1 MNENY
6 SISEEVEE
14 VLPSFFWTIASSE
27 GHQLI
32 NKDELVRI
40 IKFDEM
46 TKNHTELYRKQ
57 VPISKAL
64 ADNTKL
70 MMPGITASA
79 LMDGQGKQVA
89 NILKPTYWLAVDIDK
104 IPDEKMQEVIAKA
117 DKDPYVMARYV
128 TASGHGLRILA
139 RYKPFDD
146 PEVTAVELFDVVVR
160 KAMDYF
166 SILLGVPADEKCCD
180 ITRMCG
186 LAHDPTAYFCWNSKP
201 FELESKDIKRLYFKK
216 SMAEKYERRSSRRR
230 KPSQKMVSLAKHI
243 PTIDEAAA
251 SIEKLLETWGKA
263 FEPSRHN
270 DYVYNFGLTCLKY
283 DIDQKEATDYADQ
296 HFSAQYPKTVSVMN
310 QAYKHQE
317 QRGTWQFMRKG
328 ESYGKKPSIK
338 MLKQWLS
345 MRYEFHRNE
354 VTGNYEVCSRDVL
367 KGKFHSWTRM
377 DDNIE
382 NSLWIEM
389 EEDGL
394 QTLLPRLHS
403 LINSDFSEKYNP
415 LLDYLTAL
423 PAWDGKTDYI
433 QMLADRIHIADTDG
447 AHHTQE
453 DFRYFFK
460 KWFVAM
466 VVTWVTDT
474 VVGQTILIFVGKG
487 GLFKTTFFDKL
498 LPKILHDY
506 FINESTASYTDKDF
520 MEAMASK
527 ALMCLDE
534 FETAFGK
541 NLSAFKSCVTKLF
554 FSIRRPYDKYRTEL
568 PHRAAM
574 CGTSNS
580 VQIISEEENRRY
592 SPWLIESIDS
602 PIDHP
607 IDYQHV
613 YAQAV
618 ALGKEV
624 MERQRKHEDG
634 WVFWLTTEDIEV
646 MREHNKMFMISNYM
660 EDQILRYYRVPGKY
674 PAASGFREKAQIER
688 HGLVRDREGGGRDEH
703 RCHRIAI
710 GMGGRPELTGLR
722 PVSDLLFA
730 VSILFFPKTKILI
743 ISNPSTH
750 HIECKT
756 NQKSDIIPSRR

>member
-6 SISEEVEE
+6 SINKEVEE

-201 FELESKDIKRLYFKK
+201 FELDTKDIKRLYFKK

-263 FEPSRHN
+263 FEPNRHN

-283 DIDQKEATDYADQ
+283 NIDQKEATDYADQ

-328 ESYGKKPSIK
+328 ESYGKKPSMK

-354 VTGNYEVCSRDVL
+354 VTGYYEVCSRDVI
-367 KGKFHSWTRM
+367 KGKFHRWTRM

-394 QTLLPRLHS
+394 QTQQPRLHS

-415 LLDYLTAL
+415 LLDFLTSL
-423 PAWDGKTDYI
+423 PEWDGKTDYI
-433 QMLADRIHIADTDG
+433 EMLADRIHIANTDG

-660 EDQILRYYRVPGKY
+660 EDQILRYYRVPGKDVEARY
-674 PAASGFREKAQIER
+674 IKFRYSSEILERIGGCPALSRYIYQQNLASTLLRLGFER
-688 HGLVRDREGGGRDEH
+688 KRRSK
-703 RCHRIAI
+703 
-710 GMGGRPELTGLR
+710 GMGWFVIEKEVGEMNTDAI
-722 PVSDLLFA
+722 VS
-730 VSILFFPKTKILI
+730 
-743 ISNPSTH
+743 PS
-750 HIECKT
+750 EWEDDR
-756 NQKSDIIPSRR
+756 N

>member
-6 SISEEVEE
+6 SICEEVEE

-186 LAHDPTAYFCWNSKP
+186 LAHDPTAYFCWDSKP
-201 FELESKDIKRLYFKK
+201 FELDTKDIKRLYFKK

-263 FEPSRHN
+263 FEPNRHN

-283 DIDQKEATDYADQ
+283 NIDQKEATDYADQ

-328 ESYGKKPSIK
+328 ESYGKKPSMK

-354 VTGNYEVCSRDVL
+354 VTGYYEVCSRDVI
-367 KGKFHSWTRM
+367 KGKFHRWTRM

-394 QTLLPRLHS
+394 QTQQPRLHS

-498 LPKILHDY
+498 LPRVLHDY

-660 EDQILRYYRVPGKY
+660 EDQILRYYRVPGKDVEARY
-674 PAASGFREKAQIER
+674 IKFRYSSEILERIGGCPALSRYIYQQNLASTLLRLGFER
-688 HGLVRDREGGGRDEH
+688 KRRSK
-703 RCHRIAI
+703 
-710 GMGGRPELTGLR
+710 GMGWFVIEKEVGEMNTDAI
-722 PVSDLLFA
+722 VS
-730 VSILFFPKTKILI
+730 
-743 ISNPSTH
+743 PS
-750 HIECKT
+750 EWEEDQ
-756 NQKSDIIPSRR
+756 N

>member
-6 SISEEVEE
+6 SISKEVEE
-14 VLPSFFWTIASSE
+14 VMPSFFWTIASSE

-139 RYKPFDD
+139 RYKQFDD

-216 SMAEKYERRSSRRR
+216 SIAEKYERRSSRRR

-328 ESYGKKPSIK
+328 ESYGKKPSMK

-354 VTGNYEVCSRDVL
+354 VTGYYEVCSRDVL
-367 KGKFHSWTRM
+367 KGKFHHWTRM

-394 QTLLPRLHS
+394 QTQLPRLHS

-433 QMLADRIHIADTDG
+433 QMLADRIHIANTDG

-592 SPWLIESIDS
+592 SPWLIKSIDS

-660 EDQILRYYRVPGKY
+660 EDQILRYYRVPGKDVEARY
-674 PAASGFREKAQIER
+674 IKFRYSSEILERIGGCPALSRYIYQQNLASTLLRLGFER
-688 HGLVRDREGGGRDEH
+688 KRRSK
-703 RCHRIAI
+703 
-710 GMGGRPELTGLR
+710 GMGWFVIEKEVGEMNTDAI
-722 PVSDLLFA
+722 VS
-730 VSILFFPKTKILI
+730 
-743 ISNPSTH
+743 PS
-750 HIECKT
+750 EWEDDR
-756 NQKSDIIPSRR
+756 N

>member
-283 DIDQKEATDYADQ
+283 NIDQKEATDYADQ
-296 HFSAQYPKTVSVMN
+296 HFSALYPKTVSVMN

-328 ESYGKKPSIK
+328 ESYGKKPSMK

-354 VTGNYEVCSRDVL
+354 VTGYYEVCSRDVI
-367 KGKFHSWTRM
+367 KGKFHRWTRM

-394 QTLLPRLHS
+394 QTQQPRLHS

-415 LLDYLTAL
+415 LLDFLTSL
-423 PAWDGKTDYI
+423 PEWDRKTDYI
-433 QMLADRIHIADTDG
+433 QMLADRIHIANTDG

-453 DFRYFFK
+453 EFRYFFK

-624 MERQRKHEDG
+624 MGRQRKHEDG

-660 EDQILRYYRVPGKY
+660 EDQILRYYRVPDKDVEARYIKFRYSAEILERIGGC
-674 PAASGFREKAQIER
+674 PALSRYIYQQNLASTLLRLGFER
-688 HGLVRDREGGGRDEH
+688 KRRSK
-703 RCHRIAI
+703 
-710 GMGGRPELTGLR
+710 GMGWFVIEKEVGEMNTDAI
-722 PVSDLLFA
+722 VS
-730 VSILFFPKTKILI
+730 
-743 ISNPSTH
+743 PS
-750 HIECKT
+750 EWEDDR
-756 NQKSDIIPSRR
+756 N

>member
-6 SISEEVEE
+6 SISKEVEE
-14 VLPSFFWTIASSE
+14 VMPSFFWTIASSE

-104 IPDEKMQEVIAKA
+104 IPEEKMQEVITKA

-230 KPSQKMVSLAKHI
+230 KPSQKMVSLAKRI

-328 ESYGKKPSIK
+328 ESYGKKPSMK

-354 VTGNYEVCSRDVL
+354 VTGYYEVCSRDVL
-367 KGKFHSWTRM
+367 KGKFHHWTRM

-394 QTLLPRLHS
+394 QTQQPRLHS

-433 QMLADRIHIADTDG
+433 QMLADRIHIANTDG

-660 EDQILRYYRVPGKY
+660 EDQILRYYRVPGKDVEARY
-674 PAASGFREKAQIER
+674 IKFRYSSEILERIGGCPALSRYIYQQNLASTLLRLGFER
-688 HGLVRDREGGGRDEH
+688 KRRSK
-703 RCHRIAI
+703 
-710 GMGGRPELTGLR
+710 GMGWFVIEKEVGEMNTDAI
-722 PVSDLLFA
+722 VS
-730 VSILFFPKTKILI
+730 
-743 ISNPSTH
+743 PS
-750 HIECKT
+750 EWEDDR
-756 NQKSDIIPSRR
+756 N

>member
-201 FELESKDIKRLYFKK
+201 FELDTKDIKRLYFKK

-283 DIDQKEATDYADQ
+283 NIDQKEATDYADQ

-328 ESYGKKPSIK
+328 ESYGKKPSMK

-345 MRYEFHRNE
+345 MRYKFHRNE
-354 VTGNYEVCSRDVL
+354 VTGYYEVCSRDVI
-367 KGKFHSWTRM
+367 KGKFHRWTRM

-394 QTLLPRLHS
+394 QTQQPRLHS

-415 LLDYLTAL
+415 LLDFLTSL
-423 PAWDGKTDYI
+423 PEWDGKTDYI
-433 QMLADRIHIADTDG
+433 EMLADRIHIANTDG

-660 EDQILRYYRVPGKY
+660 EDQILRYYRVPGKDVEARY
-674 PAASGFREKAQIER
+674 IKFRYSSEILERIGGCPALSRYIYQQNLASTLLRLGFER
-688 HGLVRDREGGGRDEH
+688 KRRSK
-703 RCHRIAI
+703 
-710 GMGGRPELTGLR
+710 GMGWFVIEKEVGEMNTDAI
-722 PVSDLLFA
+722 VS
-730 VSILFFPKTKILI
+730 
-743 ISNPSTH
+743 PS
-750 HIECKT
+750 EWEDDR
-756 NQKSDIIPSRR
+756 N

>member
-6 SISEEVEE
+6 SINKEVEE
-14 VLPSFFWTIASSE
+14 VMPSFFWTIASSE

-201 FELESKDIKRLYFKK
+201 FELDTKDIKRLYFKK

-243 PTIDEAAA
+243 PTIDEAAPA
-251 SIEKLLETWGKA
+251 IEKLLETWGKA
-263 FEPSRHN
+263 FEPNRHN

-283 DIDQKEATDYADQ
+283 NIDQKEATDYADQ

-328 ESYGKKPSIK
+328 ESYGKKPSMK

-354 VTGNYEVCSRDVL
+354 VTGYYEVCSRDVL
-367 KGKFHSWTRM
+367 KGKFHRWTRM

-415 LLDYLTAL
+415 LLDFLTSL
-423 PAWDGKTDYI
+423 PAWDGKTDHI
-433 QMLADRIHIADTDG
+433 QMLADRIHIANTDG

-498 LPKILHDY
+498 LPRVLHDY

-660 EDQILRYYRVPGKY
+660 EDQILRYYRVPGKDVEARY
-674 PAASGFREKAQIER
+674 IKFRYSSEILERIGGCPALSRYIYQQNLASTLLRLGFER
-688 HGLVRDREGGGRDEH
+688 KRRSK
-703 RCHRIAI
+703 
-710 GMGGRPELTGLR
+710 GMGWFVIEKEVGEMNTDAI
-722 PVSDLLFA
+722 VS
-730 VSILFFPKTKILI
+730 
-743 ISNPSTH
+743 PS
-750 HIECKT
+750 EWEDDR
-756 NQKSDIIPSRR
+756 N

>member
-14 VLPSFFWTIASSE
+14 VMPSFFWTIASSE

-104 IPDEKMQEVIAKA
+104 IPEEKMQEVITKV

-328 ESYGKKPSIK
+328 ESYGKKPSMK

-354 VTGNYEVCSRDVL
+354 VTGYYEVCSRDVL
-367 KGKFHSWTRM
+367 KGKFHHWTRM

-394 QTLLPRLHS
+394 QTQQPRLHS

-433 QMLADRIHIADTDG
+433 QMLADRIHIANTDG

-592 SPWLIESIDS
+592 SPWLIKSIDS

-660 EDQILRYYRVPGKY
+660 EDQILRYYRVPGKDVEARY
-674 PAASGFREKAQIER
+674 IKFRYSSEILERIGGCPALSRYIYQQNLASTLLRLGFER
-688 HGLVRDREGGGRDEH
+688 KRRSK
-703 RCHRIAI
+703 
-710 GMGGRPELTGLR
+710 GMGWFVIEKEVGEMNTDAI
-722 PVSDLLFA
+722 VS
-730 VSILFFPKTKILI
+730 
-743 ISNPSTH
+743 PS
-750 HIECKT
+750 EWEDDR
-756 NQKSDIIPSRR
+756 N

>member
-6 SISEEVEE
+6 SICEEVEE

-104 IPDEKMQEVIAKA
+104 IPNEKMQEVIAKA

-201 FELESKDIKRLYFKK
+201 FELDTKDIKRLYFKK

-263 FEPSRHN
+263 FEPNRHN

-283 DIDQKEATDYADQ
+283 NIDQKEATDYADQ
-296 HFSAQYPKTVSVMN
+296 HFSAQYPKTMSVMN

-328 ESYGKKPSIK
+328 ESYGKKPSMK

-354 VTGNYEVCSRDVL
+354 VTGYYEVCSRDVP
-367 KGKFHSWTRM
+367 KGKFHHWTRM

-498 LPKILHDY
+498 LPRVLHDY

-660 EDQILRYYRVPGKY
+660 EDQILRYYRVPGKDVEARY
-674 PAASGFREKAQIER
+674 IKFRYSSEILERIGGCPALSRYIYQQNLASTLLRLGFER
-688 HGLVRDREGGGRDEH
+688 KRRSK
-703 RCHRIAI
+703 
-710 GMGGRPELTGLR
+710 GMGWFVIEKEVGEMNTDAI
-722 PVSDLLFA
+722 VS
-730 VSILFFPKTKILI
+730 
-743 ISNPSTH
+743 PS
-750 HIECKT
+750 EWEDDR
-756 NQKSDIIPSRR
+756 N

>member
-70 MMPGITASA
+70 MMPGITASV

-104 IPDEKMQEVIAKA
+104 IPEEKMQEVIAKA

-216 SMAEKYERRSSRRR
+216 SMAEKYERHSSRRR

-283 DIDQKEATDYADQ
+283 NIDQKEATDYADQ

-328 ESYGKKPSIK
+328 ESYGKKPSMK

-354 VTGNYEVCSRDVL
+354 VTGYYEVCSRDVI
-367 KGKFHSWTRM
+367 KGKFHHWTRM

-646 MREHNKMFMISNYM
+646 MREHNKIFMISNYM
-660 EDQILRYYRVPGKY
+660 EDQILRYYRVPGKDVEARY
-674 PAASGFREKAQIER
+674 IKFRYSSEILERIGGCPALSRYIYQQNLASTLLRLGFER
-688 HGLVRDREGGGRDEH
+688 KRRSK
-703 RCHRIAI
+703 
-710 GMGGRPELTGLR
+710 GMGWFVIEKEVGEMNTDAI
-722 PVSDLLFA
+722 VS
-730 VSILFFPKTKILI
+730 
-743 ISNPSTH
+743 PS
-750 HIECKT
+750 EWEDDR
-756 NQKSDIIPSRR
+756 N

>member
-6 SISEEVEE
+6 SINKEVEE

-146 PEVTAVELFDVVVR
+146 QEVTAVELFDVVVR

-166 SILLGVPADEKCCD
+166 SILLGVPADEKCSD

-263 FEPSRHN
+263 FEPNRHN

-283 DIDQKEATDYADQ
+283 NIDQKEATDYADQ

-317 QRGTWQFMRKG
+317 LRGTWQFMRKG
-328 ESYGKKPSIK
+328 ESYGKKPSMK

-354 VTGNYEVCSRDVL
+354 VTGYYEVCSRDVI
-367 KGKFHSWTRM
+367 KGKFHHWTRM

-660 EDQILRYYRVPGKY
+660 EDQILRYYRVPGKDVEARY
-674 PAASGFREKAQIER
+674 IKFRYSSEILERIGGCPALSRYIYQQNLASTLLRLGFER
-688 HGLVRDREGGGRDEH
+688 KRRSK
-703 RCHRIAI
+703 
-710 GMGGRPELTGLR
+710 GMGWFVIEKEVGEMNTDAI
-722 PVSDLLFA
+722 VS
-730 VSILFFPKTKILI
+730 
-743 ISNPSTH
+743 PS
-750 HIECKT
+750 EWEEDQ
-756 NQKSDIIPSRR
+756 N

>member
-14 VLPSFFWTIASSE
+14 VMPSFFWTIASSE

-104 IPDEKMQEVIAKA
+104 IPDVKMQEVIAKA

-201 FELESKDIKRLYFKK
+201 FELDTKDIKRLYFKK
-216 SMAEKYERRSSRRR
+216 SMAEKYERRSSRRI

-328 ESYGKKPSIK
+328 ESYGKKPSMK

-354 VTGNYEVCSRDVL
+354 VTGYYEVCSRDVL
-367 KGKFHSWTRM
+367 KGKFHHWTRM

-394 QTLLPRLHS
+394 QTQLLRLHS

-433 QMLADRIHIADTDG
+433 QMLADRIHIANTDG

-618 ALGKEV
+618 TLGKEV

-660 EDQILRYYRVPGKY
+660 EDQILRYYRVPGKDVEARY
-674 PAASGFREKAQIER
+674 IKFRYSSEILERIGGCPALSRYIYQQNLASTLLRLGFER
-688 HGLVRDREGGGRDEH
+688 KRRSK
-703 RCHRIAI
+703 
-710 GMGGRPELTGLR
+710 GMGWFVIEKEVGEMNTDAI
-722 PVSDLLFA
+722 VS
-730 VSILFFPKTKILI
+730 
-743 ISNPSTH
+743 PS
-750 HIECKT
+750 EWEDDR
-756 NQKSDIIPSRR
+756 N

>member
-6 SISEEVEE
+6 SINKEVEE

-186 LAHDPTAYFCWNSKP
+186 LAHDPTAYFCWDSKP
-201 FELESKDIKRLYFKK
+201 FELESKDIKRLYLKK

-283 DIDQKEATDYADQ
+283 NIDQKEATDYADQ

-328 ESYGKKPSIK
+328 ESYGKKPSMK

-354 VTGNYEVCSRDVL
+354 VTGYYEVCSRDVL
-367 KGKFHSWTRM
+367 KGKFHRWTRM

-394 QTLLPRLHS
+394 QTQQPRLHS

-415 LLDYLTAL
+415 LLDFLTSL

-433 QMLADRIHIADTDG
+433 QMLADRIHIANTDG

-660 EDQILRYYRVPGKY
+660 EDQILRYYRVPGKDVEARY
-674 PAASGFREKAQIER
+674 IKFRYSSEILERIGGCPALSRYIYQQNLASTLLRLGFER
-688 HGLVRDREGGGRDEH
+688 KRRSK
-703 RCHRIAI
+703 
-710 GMGGRPELTGLR
+710 GMGWFVIEKEVGEMNTDAI
-722 PVSDLLFA
+722 VS
-730 VSILFFPKTKILI
+730 
-743 ISNPSTH
+743 PS
-750 HIECKT
+750 EWEDDR
-756 NQKSDIIPSRR
+756 N

>member
-6 SISEEVEE
+6 SICEEVEE

-79 LMDGQGKQVA
+79 LMDGLGKQVA

-166 SILLGVPADEKCCD
+166 SILLGVPADEKCSD

-201 FELESKDIKRLYFKK
+201 FELDTKDIKRLYFKK

-263 FEPSRHN
+263 FEPNRHN

-283 DIDQKEATDYADQ
+283 NIDQKEATDYADQ

-317 QRGTWQFMRKG
+317 QRGSWQFMRKG
-328 ESYGKKPSIK
+328 ESYGKKPSMK

-354 VTGNYEVCSRDVL
+354 VTGYYEVCSRDVL
-367 KGKFHSWTRM
+367 KGKFHRWTRM

-423 PAWDGKTDYI
+423 PTWDGKTDYI

-498 LPKILHDY
+498 LPRVLHDY

-660 EDQILRYYRVPGKY
+660 EDQILRYYRVPGKDVEARY
-674 PAASGFREKAQIER
+674 IKFRYSSEILERIGGCPALSRYIYQQNLASTLLRLGFER
-688 HGLVRDREGGGRDEH
+688 KRRSK
-703 RCHRIAI
+703 
-710 GMGGRPELTGLR
+710 GMGWFVIEKEVGEMNTDAI
-722 PVSDLLFA
+722 VS
-730 VSILFFPKTKILI
+730 
-743 ISNPSTH
+743 PS
-750 HIECKT
+750 EWEEDQ
-756 NQKSDIIPSRR
+756 N

>member
-1 MNENY
+1 MNTNN
-6 SISEEVEE
+6 STSEEVEE

-243 PTIDEAAA
+243 PTIDEAAPA
-251 SIEKLLETWGKA
+251 IEKLLETWGKA

-328 ESYGKKPSIK
+328 ESYGKKPSMK

-345 MRYEFHRNE
+345 MRYKFHRNE
-354 VTGNYEVCSRDVL
+354 VTGYYEVCSRDVI
-367 KGKFHSWTRM
+367 KGKFHRWTRM

-394 QTLLPRLHS
+394 QTQQPRLHS

-498 LPKILHDY
+498 LPKVLHDY

-660 EDQILRYYRVPGKY
+660 EDQILRYYRVPGKDVEARY
-674 PAASGFREKAQIER
+674 IKFRYSSEILERIGGCPALSRYIYQQNLASTLLRLGFER
-688 HGLVRDREGGGRDEH
+688 KRRSK
-703 RCHRIAI
+703 
-710 GMGGRPELTGLR
+710 GMGWFVIEKEVGEMNTDAI
-722 PVSDLLFA
+722 VS
-730 VSILFFPKTKILI
+730 
-743 ISNPSTH
+743 PS
-750 HIECKT
+750 EWEDDR
-756 NQKSDIIPSRR
+756 N

>member
-6 SISEEVEE
+6 SINKEVEE
-14 VLPSFFWTIASSE
+14 VMPSFFWTIASSE

-296 HFSAQYPKTVSVMN
+296 HFSALYPKTVSVMN

-328 ESYGKKPSIK
+328 ESYGKKPSMK

-354 VTGNYEVCSRDVL
+354 VTGYYEVCSRDVI
-367 KGKFHSWTRM
+367 KGKFHRWTRM

-394 QTLLPRLHS
+394 QTQQPRLNS

-498 LPKILHDY
+498 LPKVLHDY

-660 EDQILRYYRVPGKY
+660 EDQILRYYRVPGKDVEARY
-674 PAASGFREKAQIER
+674 IKFRYSSEILERIGGCPALSRYIYQQNLASTLLRLGFER
-688 HGLVRDREGGGRDEH
+688 KRRSK
-703 RCHRIAI
+703 
-710 GMGGRPELTGLR
+710 GMGWFVIEKEVGEMNTDAI
-722 PVSDLLFA
+722 VS
-730 VSILFFPKTKILI
+730 
-743 ISNPSTH
+743 PS
-750 HIECKT
+750 EWEDDR
-756 NQKSDIIPSRR
+756 N

>member
-1 MNENY
+1 MNTNN
-6 SISEEVEE
+6 STSEEVEE

-104 IPDEKMQEVIAKA
+104 IPDEKMQEVITKA
-117 DKDPYVMARYV
+117 DNDPYVMVRYV

-328 ESYGKKPSIK
+328 ESYGKKPSMK
-338 MLKQWLS
+338 MLKQWLN
-345 MRYEFHRNE
+345 MRYKFHRNE
-354 VTGNYEVCSRDVL
+354 VTGYYEVCSRDVI
-367 KGKFHSWTRM
+367 KGKFHRWTRM

-394 QTLLPRLHS
+394 QTQQPRLHS

-433 QMLADRIHIADTDG
+433 QMLADRIHIANTDG

-498 LPKILHDY
+498 LPKVLHDY

-660 EDQILRYYRVPGKY
+660 EDQILRYYRVPGKDVEARY
-674 PAASGFREKAQIER
+674 IKFRYSSEILERIGGCPALSRYIYQQNLASTLLRLGFER
-688 HGLVRDREGGGRDEH
+688 KRRSK
-703 RCHRIAI
+703 
-710 GMGGRPELTGLR
+710 GMGWFVIEKEVGEMNTDAI
-722 PVSDLLFA
+722 VS
-730 VSILFFPKTKILI
+730 
-743 ISNPSTH
+743 PS
-750 HIECKT
+750 EWEDDR
-756 NQKSDIIPSRR
+756 N

>member
-1 MNENY
+1 MNTNN
-6 SISEEVEE
+6 STSEEVEE

-146 PEVTAVELFDVVVR
+146 PEVTAVELFDVMVR

-166 SILLGVPADEKCCD
+166 SILLGVPADEKCSD

-201 FELESKDIKRLYFKK
+201 FELDTKDIKTLYFKK

-230 KPSQKMVSLAKHI
+230 KPSQKIVSLAKHI

-251 SIEKLLETWGKA
+251 SIEKLLESWGKA

-270 DYVYNFGLTCLKY
+270 DYVYNFGLTCVKY

-296 HFSAQYPKTVSVMN
+296 HFSAQYPETVSVMK

-328 ESYGKKPSIK
+328 ESYGKKPSMK

-345 MRYEFHRNE
+345 MRYKFHRNE
-354 VTGNYEVCSRDVL
+354 VTGYYEVCSRDVI
-367 KGKFHSWTRM
+367 KGKFHRWTRM

-394 QTLLPRLHS
+394 QTQLPRLHS

-415 LLDYLTAL
+415 LLDYLTDL

-433 QMLADRIHIADTDG
+433 QMLADRIHIANTDG

-453 DFRYFFK
+453 EFRYFFK

-498 LPKILHDY
+498 LPKVLHDY

-660 EDQILRYYRVPGKY
+660 EDQILRYYRVPGKDVEARFIKFRY
-674 PAASGFREKAQIER
+674 SSEIMERIGGCPALSRYIYQQNLASTLLRLGFER
-688 HGLVRDREGGGRDEH
+688 HRKAKGIGWFVIEKEMGEMNTDSIVSPSEWEDDR
-703 RCHRIAI
+703 
-710 GMGGRPELTGLR
+710 
-722 PVSDLLFA
+722 
-730 VSILFFPKTKILI
+730 
-743 ISNPSTH
+743 N
-750 HIECKT
+750 
-756 NQKSDIIPSRR
+756 

>member
-6 SISEEVEE
+6 STSEEVEE

-104 IPDEKMQEVIAKA
+104 IPEEKMQEVITKA

-328 ESYGKKPSIK
+328 ESYGKKPSMK

-354 VTGNYEVCSRDVL
+354 VTGYYEVCSRDVL

-394 QTLLPRLHS
+394 QTQQPRLHS

-423 PAWDGKTDYI
+423 PTWDGKTDYI
-433 QMLADRIHIADTDG
+433 QMLADRIHIANTDG

-541 NLSAFKSCVTKLF
+541 NLSAFKSCVTKLY

-660 EDQILRYYRVPGKY
+660 EDQILRYYRVPGKDVEARY
-674 PAASGFREKAQIER
+674 IKFRYSSEILERIGGCPALSRYIYQQNLASTLLRLGFER
-688 HGLVRDREGGGRDEH
+688 KRRSK
-703 RCHRIAI
+703 
-710 GMGGRPELTGLR
+710 GMGWFVIEKEVGEMNTDAI
-722 PVSDLLFA
+722 VS
-730 VSILFFPKTKILI
+730 
-743 ISNPSTH
+743 PS
-750 HIECKT
+750 EWEDDR
-756 NQKSDIIPSRR
+756 N

>member
-6 SISEEVEE
+6 SISKEVEE
-14 VLPSFFWTIASSE
+14 VMPSFFWTIASSE

-104 IPDEKMQEVIAKA
+104 IPEEKMQEVITKV

-216 SMAEKYERRSSRRR
+216 SIAEKYERRSSRRR

-243 PTIDEAAA
+243 PTIDEAAPA
-251 SIEKLLETWGKA
+251 IEKLLETWGKA

-328 ESYGKKPSIK
+328 ESYGKKPSMK

-354 VTGNYEVCSRDVL
+354 VTGYYEVCSRDVL
-367 KGKFHSWTRM
+367 KGKFHHWPRM

-394 QTLLPRLHS
+394 QTQLPRLHS

-433 QMLADRIHIADTDG
+433 QMLADRIHIANTDG

-660 EDQILRYYRVPGKY
+660 EDQILRYYRVPGKDVEARY
-674 PAASGFREKAQIER
+674 IKFRYSSEILERIGGCPALSRYIYQQNLASTLLRLGFER
-688 HGLVRDREGGGRDEH
+688 KRRSK
-703 RCHRIAI
+703 
-710 GMGGRPELTGLR
+710 GMGWFVIEKEVGEMNTDAI
-722 PVSDLLFA
+722 VS
-730 VSILFFPKTKILI
+730 
-743 ISNPSTH
+743 PS
-750 HIECKT
+750 EWEDDR
-756 NQKSDIIPSRR
+756 N

>member
-6 SISEEVEE
+6 SISKEVEE
-14 VLPSFFWTIASSE
+14 VMPSFFWTIASSE

-216 SMAEKYERRSSRRR
+216 SMAEKYERRSSRRI

-328 ESYGKKPSIK
+328 ESYGKKPSMK

-354 VTGNYEVCSRDVL
+354 VTGYYEVCSRDVL
-367 KGKFHSWTRM
+367 KGKFHHWTRM

-394 QTLLPRLHS
+394 QTQLPRLHS

-433 QMLADRIHIADTDG
+433 QMLADRIHIANTDG

-520 MEAMASK
+520 MEALASK

-660 EDQILRYYRVPGKY
+660 EDQILRYYRVPGKDVEARY
-674 PAASGFREKAQIER
+674 IKFRYSSEILERIGGCPALSRYIYQQNLASTLLRLGFER
-688 HGLVRDREGGGRDEH
+688 KRRSK
-703 RCHRIAI
+703 
-710 GMGGRPELTGLR
+710 GMGWFVIEKEVGEMNTDAI
-722 PVSDLLFA
+722 VS
-730 VSILFFPKTKILI
+730 
-743 ISNPSTH
+743 PS
-750 HIECKT
+750 EWEDDR
-756 NQKSDIIPSRR
+756 N

>member
-104 IPDEKMQEVIAKA
+104 IPDENMQEVIAKA

-243 PTIDEAAA
+243 PTIDEAAPA
-251 SIEKLLETWGKA
+251 IEKLLETWGKA

-328 ESYGKKPSIK
+328 ESYGKKPSMK

-345 MRYEFHRNE
+345 MRYKFHRNE
-354 VTGNYEVCSRDVL
+354 VTGYYEVCSRDVI
-367 KGKFHSWTRM
+367 KGKFHRWTRM

-394 QTLLPRLHS
+394 QTQQPRLHS

-433 QMLADRIHIADTDG
+433 QMLADRIHIADTDS

-487 GLFKTTFFDKL
+487 GLYKTTFFDKL
-498 LPKILHDY
+498 LPRVLHDY

-607 IDYQHV
+607 IDYLHV

-660 EDQILRYYRVPGKY
+660 EDQILRYYRVPGKDVEARY
-674 PAASGFREKAQIER
+674 IKFRYSSEILERIGGCPALSRYIYQQNLASTLLRLGFER
-688 HGLVRDREGGGRDEH
+688 KRRSK
-703 RCHRIAI
+703 
-710 GMGGRPELTGLR
+710 GMGWFVIEKEVGEMNTDAI
-722 PVSDLLFA
+722 VS
-730 VSILFFPKTKILI
+730 
-743 ISNPSTH
+743 PS
-750 HIECKT
+750 EWEDDR
-756 NQKSDIIPSRR
+756 N

>member
-6 SISEEVEE
+6 SICEEVEE

-104 IPDEKMQEVIAKA
+104 IPEEKMQEVIAKA

-201 FELESKDIKRLYFKK
+201 FELDTKDIKRLYFKK

-251 SIEKLLETWGKA
+251 SIEKLQETWGKA
-263 FEPSRHN
+263 FEPNRHN

-283 DIDQKEATDYADQ
+283 NIDQKEATDYADQ

-328 ESYGKKPSIK
+328 ESYGKKPSMK

-354 VTGNYEVCSRDVL
+354 VTGYYEVCSRDVI
-367 KGKFHSWTRM
+367 KGKFHHWTRM

-394 QTLLPRLHS
+394 QTQQPRLHS

-433 QMLADRIHIADTDG
+433 QMLADRIHIANTDG

-541 NLSAFKSCVTKLF
+541 NLSVFKSCVTKLF

-618 ALGKEV
+618 ALGIYV
-624 MERQRKHEDG
+624 LERQRKHEDG

-660 EDQILRYYRVPGKY
+660 EDQILRYYRVPGKDVEARY
-674 PAASGFREKAQIER
+674 IKFRYSSEILERIGGCPALSRYIYQQNLASTLLRLGFER
-688 HGLVRDREGGGRDEH
+688 KRRSK
-703 RCHRIAI
+703 
-710 GMGGRPELTGLR
+710 GMGWFVIEKEVGEMNTDAI
-722 PVSDLLFA
+722 VS
-730 VSILFFPKTKILI
+730 
-743 ISNPSTH
+743 PS
-750 HIECKT
+750 EWEDDR
-756 NQKSDIIPSRR
+756 N

>member
-14 VLPSFFWTIASSE
+14 VMPSFFWTIASSE

-104 IPDEKMQEVIAKA
+104 IPEEKMQEVIAKA

-328 ESYGKKPSIK
+328 ESYGKKPSMK

-354 VTGNYEVCSRDVL
+354 VTGYYEVCSRDVL
-367 KGKFHSWTRM
+367 KGKFHHWTRL

-394 QTLLPRLHS
+394 QTQLPRLHP

-433 QMLADRIHIADTDG
+433 QMLADRIHIANTDG

-592 SPWLIESIDS
+592 SPWLIKSIDS

-660 EDQILRYYRVPGKY
+660 EDQILRYYRVPGKDVEARY
-674 PAASGFREKAQIER
+674 IKFRYSSEILERIGGCPALSRYIYQQNLASTLLRLGFER
-688 HGLVRDREGGGRDEH
+688 KRRSK
-703 RCHRIAI
+703 
-710 GMGGRPELTGLR
+710 GMGWFVIEKEVGEMNTDAI
-722 PVSDLLFA
+722 VS
-730 VSILFFPKTKILI
+730 
-743 ISNPSTH
+743 PS
-750 HIECKT
+750 EWEDDR
-756 NQKSDIIPSRR
+756 N

>member
-104 IPDEKMQEVIAKA
+104 IPDEKIQEVIAKA

-146 PEVTAVELFDVVVR
+146 PEITAVELFDVVVR

-263 FEPSRHN
+263 FEPNRHN

-283 DIDQKEATDYADQ
+283 NIDQKEATDYADQ
-296 HFSAQYPKTVSVMN
+296 HFSAQYPKTVSVIN

-328 ESYGKKPSIK
+328 ESYGKKPSMK

-354 VTGNYEVCSRDVL
+354 VTGYYEVCSRDVL
-367 KGKFHSWTRM
+367 KGKFHRWTRM

-423 PAWDGKTDYI
+423 PVWDGKTDYI

-498 LPKILHDY
+498 LPRVLHDY

-618 ALGKEV
+618 ALGQEV

-660 EDQILRYYRVPGKY
+660 EDQILRYYRVPGKDVEARY
-674 PAASGFREKAQIER
+674 IKFRYSSEILERIGGCPALSRYIYQQNLSSTLLRLGFER
-688 HGLVRDREGGGRDEH
+688 KRRSK
-703 RCHRIAI
+703 
-710 GMGGRPELTGLR
+710 GMGWFVIEKEVGEMNTDAI
-722 PVSDLLFA
+722 VS
-730 VSILFFPKTKILI
+730 
-743 ISNPSTH
+743 PS
-750 HIECKT
+750 EWEDDP
-756 NQKSDIIPSRR
+756 N

>member
-6 SISEEVEE
+6 STSNEVEE

-354 VTGNYEVCSRDVL
+354 VTGYYEVCSRDVI
-367 KGKFHSWTRM
+367 KGKFHHWTRM

-415 LLDYLTAL
+415 LLDFLTAL

-660 EDQILRYYRVPGKY
+660 EDQILRYYRVPGKDVEARY
-674 PAASGFREKAQIER
+674 IKFRYSSEILERIGGCPALSRYIYQQNLASTLLRLGFER
-688 HGLVRDREGGGRDEH
+688 KRRSK
-703 RCHRIAI
+703 
-710 GMGGRPELTGLR
+710 GMGWFVIEKEVGEMNTDAI
-722 PVSDLLFA
+722 VS
-730 VSILFFPKTKILI
+730 
-743 ISNPSTH
+743 PS
-750 HIECKT
+750 EWEDDR
-756 NQKSDIIPSRR
+756 N

>member
-6 SISEEVEE
+6 SINKEVEE

-328 ESYGKKPSIK
+328 ESYGKKPSMK

-354 VTGNYEVCSRDVL
+354 VTGYYEVCSRDVI
-367 KGKFHSWTRM
+367 KGKFHRWTRM

-382 NSLWIEM
+382 NTLWIEM

-415 LLDYLTAL
+415 LLDFLTAL

-433 QMLADRIHIADTDG
+433 QMLADRIHIADTDS

-660 EDQILRYYRVPGKY
+660 EDQILRYYRVPGKDVEARY
-674 PAASGFREKAQIER
+674 IKFRYSSEILERIGGCPALSRYIYQQNLASTLLRLGFER
-688 HGLVRDREGGGRDEH
+688 KRRSK
-703 RCHRIAI
+703 
-710 GMGGRPELTGLR
+710 GMGWFVIEKEVGEMNTDAI
-722 PVSDLLFA
+722 VS
-730 VSILFFPKTKILI
+730 
-743 ISNPSTH
+743 PS
-750 HIECKT
+750 EWEDDR
-756 NQKSDIIPSRR
+756 N

>member
-1 MNENY
+1 MNTNN
-6 SISEEVEE
+6 STSEEVEE

-166 SILLGVPADEKCCD
+166 SILLGVPADERCCD

-201 FELESKDIKRLYFKK
+201 FELDTKDIKRLYFKK

-328 ESYGKKPSIK
+328 ESYGKKPSMK

-345 MRYEFHRNE
+345 MRYKFHRNE
-354 VTGNYEVCSRDVL
+354 VTGYYEVCSRDVI
-367 KGKFHSWTRM
+367 KGKFHRWTRM

-394 QTLLPRLHS
+394 QTQQPRLHS

-660 EDQILRYYRVPGKY
+660 EDQILRYYRVPGKDVEARY
-674 PAASGFREKAQIER
+674 IKFRYSSEILERIGGCPALSRYIYQQNLASTLLRLGFER
-688 HGLVRDREGGGRDEH
+688 KRRSK
-703 RCHRIAI
+703 
-710 GMGGRPELTGLR
+710 GMGWFVIEKEVGEMNTDAI
-722 PVSDLLFA
+722 VS
-730 VSILFFPKTKILI
+730 
-743 ISNPSTH
+743 PS
-750 HIECKT
+750 EWEDDR
-756 NQKSDIIPSRR
+756 N

>member
-6 SISEEVEE
+6 SISKEVEE
-14 VLPSFFWTIASSE
+14 VMPSFFWTIASSE

-146 PEVTAVELFDVVVR
+146 PEVTAVELFGVVVR

-328 ESYGKKPSIK
+328 ESYGKKPSMK

-345 MRYEFHRNE
+345 MCYEFHRNE
-354 VTGNYEVCSRDVL
+354 VTGYYEVCSRDVL
-367 KGKFHSWTRM
+367 KGKFHHWTRM

-394 QTLLPRLHS
+394 QTQLPRLHS

-433 QMLADRIHIADTDG
+433 QMLADRIHIANTDG

-660 EDQILRYYRVPGKY
+660 EDQILRYYRVPGKDVEARY
-674 PAASGFREKAQIER
+674 IKFRYSSEILERIGGCPALSRYIYQQNLASTLLRLGFER
-688 HGLVRDREGGGRDEH
+688 KRRSK
-703 RCHRIAI
+703 
-710 GMGGRPELTGLR
+710 GMGWFVIEKEVGEMNTDAI
-722 PVSDLLFA
+722 VS
-730 VSILFFPKTKILI
+730 
-743 ISNPSTH
+743 PS
-750 HIECKT
+750 EWEDDR
-756 NQKSDIIPSRR
+756 N

>member
-6 SISEEVEE
+6 SINKEVEE
-14 VLPSFFWTIASSE
+14 VMPSFFWTIASSE

-283 DIDQKEATDYADQ
+283 NIDQKEATDYADQ

-328 ESYGKKPSIK
+328 ESYGKKPSMK

-354 VTGNYEVCSRDVL
+354 VTGYYEVCSRDVI
-367 KGKFHSWTRM
+367 KGKFHHWTRM

-394 QTLLPRLHS
+394 QTQQPRLHS

-660 EDQILRYYRVPGKY
+660 EDQILRYYRVPDKDVEARYIKFRYSSEILERIGGC
-674 PAASGFREKAQIER
+674 PALSRYIYQQNLASTLLRLGFER
-688 HGLVRDREGGGRDEH
+688 KRRSK
-703 RCHRIAI
+703 
-710 GMGGRPELTGLR
+710 GMGWFVIEKEVGEMNTDAI
-722 PVSDLLFA
+722 VS
-730 VSILFFPKTKILI
+730 
-743 ISNPSTH
+743 PS
-750 HIECKT
+750 EWEDDR
-756 NQKSDIIPSRR
+756 N

>member
-1 MNENY
+1 MNTNN
-6 SISEEVEE
+6 STSNEVEE

-354 VTGNYEVCSRDVL
+354 VTGYYEVCSRDVI
-367 KGKFHSWTRM
+367 KGKFHHWTRM

-415 LLDYLTAL
+415 LLDFLTSL
-423 PAWDGKTDYI
+423 PEWDRKTDYI
-433 QMLADRIHIADTDG
+433 QMLADRIHIANTDG

-660 EDQILRYYRVPGKY
+660 EDQILRYYRVPGKDVEARY
-674 PAASGFREKAQIER
+674 IKFRYSSEILERIGGCPALSRYIYQQNLASTLLRLGFER
-688 HGLVRDREGGGRDEH
+688 KRRSK
-703 RCHRIAI
+703 
-710 GMGGRPELTGLR
+710 GMGWFVIEKEVGEMNTDAI
-722 PVSDLLFA
+722 VS
-730 VSILFFPKTKILI
+730 
-743 ISNPSTH
+743 PS
-750 HIECKT
+750 EWEDDR
-756 NQKSDIIPSRR
+756 N

>member
-32 NKDELVRI
+32 SKDELVRI

-46 TKNHTELYRKQ
+46 TKNHTDLYRKQ

-166 SILLGVPADEKCCD
+166 SILLGVPADEKCSD

-201 FELESKDIKRLYFKK
+201 FELDTKDIKRLYFKK

-263 FEPSRHN
+263 FEPNRHN

-283 DIDQKEATDYADQ
+283 NIDQKEATDYADQ

-328 ESYGKKPSIK
+328 ESYGKKPSMK

-354 VTGNYEVCSRDVL
+354 VTGYYEVCSRDVL
-367 KGKFHSWTRM
+367 KGKFHHWTRM

-498 LPKILHDY
+498 LPRVLHDY

-613 YAQAV
+613 YSQAV

-660 EDQILRYYRVPGKY
+660 EDQILRYYRVPGKDVEARY
-674 PAASGFREKAQIER
+674 IKFRYSSEILERIGGCPALSRYIYQQNLASTLLRLGFER
-688 HGLVRDREGGGRDEH
+688 KRRSK
-703 RCHRIAI
+703 
-710 GMGGRPELTGLR
+710 GMGWFVIEKEVGEMNTDAI
-722 PVSDLLFA
+722 VS
-730 VSILFFPKTKILI
+730 
-743 ISNPSTH
+743 PS
-750 HIECKT
+750 EWEDDQ
-756 NQKSDIIPSRR
+756 N

>member
-6 SISEEVEE
+6 SINKEVEE

-230 KPSQKMVSLAKHI
+230 KPAQKMVSLAKHI

-251 SIEKLLETWGKA
+251 SIEKLMESWGKA

-283 DIDQKEATDYADQ
+283 NIDQKEATDYADQ

-328 ESYGKKPSIK
+328 ESYGKKPSMK

-354 VTGNYEVCSRDVL
+354 VTGYYEVCSRDVL
-367 KGKFHSWTRM
+367 KGKFHRWTRM

-394 QTLLPRLHS
+394 QTQQPRLHS

-415 LLDYLTAL
+415 LLDFLTSL

-660 EDQILRYYRVPGKY
+660 EDQILRYYRVPGKDVEARY
-674 PAASGFREKAQIER
+674 IKFRYSSEILERIGGCPALSRYIYQQNLASTLLRLGFER
-688 HGLVRDREGGGRDEH
+688 KRRSK
-703 RCHRIAI
+703 
-710 GMGGRPELTGLR
+710 GMGWFVIEKEVGEMNTDAI
-722 PVSDLLFA
+722 VS
-730 VSILFFPKTKILI
+730 
-743 ISNPSTH
+743 PS
-750 HIECKT
+750 EWEDDR
-756 NQKSDIIPSRR
+756 N

>member
-6 SISEEVEE
+6 SICEEVEE

-57 VPISKAL
+57 VPISKTL

-186 LAHDPTAYFCWNSKP
+186 LAHDPTAYFCWDSKP
-201 FELESKDIKRLYFKK
+201 FELDTKDIKRLYFKK

-263 FEPSRHN
+263 FEPNRHN

-283 DIDQKEATDYADQ
+283 NIDQKEATDYADQ

-328 ESYGKKPSIK
+328 ESYGKKPSMK

-354 VTGNYEVCSRDVL
+354 VTGYYEVCSRDVI
-367 KGKFHSWTRM
+367 KGKFHHWTRM

-498 LPKILHDY
+498 LPRVLHDY
-506 FINESTASYTDKDF
+506 FINKSTASYTDKDF

-660 EDQILRYYRVPGKY
+660 EDQILRYYRVPGKDVEARY
-674 PAASGFREKAQIER
+674 IKFRYSSEILERIGGCPALSRYIYQQNLASTLLRLGFER
-688 HGLVRDREGGGRDEH
+688 KRRSK
-703 RCHRIAI
+703 
-710 GMGGRPELTGLR
+710 GMGWFVIEKEVGEMNTDAI
-722 PVSDLLFA
+722 VS
-730 VSILFFPKTKILI
+730 
-743 ISNPSTH
+743 PS
-750 HIECKT
+750 EWE
-756 NQKSDIIPSRR
+756 NDPN

>member
-1 MNENY
+1 MNDNY

-14 VLPSFFWTIASSE
+14 VMPSFFWTIASSE

-104 IPDEKMQEVIAKA
+104 IPDEKMQEVIAKT

-201 FELESKDIKRLYFKK
+201 FELDTKDIKRLYFKK
-216 SMAEKYERRSSRRR
+216 SMAEKDERRSSRRR

-243 PTIDEAAA
+243 PTIDEAAPA
-251 SIEKLLETWGKA
+251 IEKLLETWGKA
-263 FEPSRHN
+263 FEPNRHN

-328 ESYGKKPSIK
+328 ESYGKKPSMK

-354 VTGNYEVCSRDVL
+354 VTGYYEVCSRDVL
-367 KGKFHSWTRM
+367 KGKFHRWTRM

-498 LPKILHDY
+498 LPKVLHDY

-660 EDQILRYYRVPGKY
+660 EDQILRYYRVPGKDVEARY
-674 PAASGFREKAQIER
+674 IKFRYSSEILERIGGCPALSRYIYQQNLASTLLRLGFER
-688 HGLVRDREGGGRDEH
+688 KRRSK
-703 RCHRIAI
+703 
-710 GMGGRPELTGLR
+710 GMGWFVIEKEVGEMNTDAI
-722 PVSDLLFA
+722 VS
-730 VSILFFPKTKILI
+730 
-743 ISNPSTH
+743 PS
-750 HIECKT
+750 EWE
-756 NQKSDIIPSRR
+756 NDPN

>member
-89 NILKPTYWLAVDIDK
+89 NIQKPTYWLAVDIDK

-201 FELESKDIKRLYFKK
+201 FELDTKDIKRLYFKK

-243 PTIDEAAA
+243 PTIDEAAPA
-251 SIEKLLETWGKA
+251 IEKLMETWGKA

-328 ESYGKKPSIK
+328 ESYSKKPFMK

-354 VTGNYEVCSRDVL
+354 VTGYYEVCSRDVL
-367 KGKFHSWTRM
+367 KGKFHHWTRM

-394 QTLLPRLHS
+394 QTQQPRLHS

-415 LLDYLTAL
+415 LLDFLTSL
-423 PAWDGKTDYI
+423 PAWDRKTDYI

-660 EDQILRYYRVPGKY
+660 EDQILRYYRVPGKDVEARY
-674 PAASGFREKAQIER
+674 IKFRYSSEILERIGGCPALSRYIYQQNLASTLLRLGFER
-688 HGLVRDREGGGRDEH
+688 KRRSK
-703 RCHRIAI
+703 
-710 GMGGRPELTGLR
+710 GMGWFVIEKEVGEMNTDAI
-722 PVSDLLFA
+722 VS
-730 VSILFFPKTKILI
+730 
-743 ISNPSTH
+743 PS
-750 HIECKT
+750 EWEDDR
-756 NQKSDIIPSRR
+756 N

>member
-6 SISEEVEE
+6 SISKEVEE
-14 VLPSFFWTIASSE
+14 VMPSFFWTIASSE

-104 IPDEKMQEVIAKA
+104 IPEEKMQEVIAKA

-243 PTIDEAAA
+243 PTIDEAAPA
-251 SIEKLLETWGKA
+251 IEKLLETWGKA

-328 ESYGKKPSIK
+328 ESYGKKPSMK

-354 VTGNYEVCSRDVL
+354 VTGYYEVCSRDVI
-367 KGKFHSWTRM
+367 KGKFHRWTRM

-394 QTLLPRLHS
+394 QTQQPRLHS

-415 LLDYLTAL
+415 LLDFLTSL
-423 PAWDGKTDYI
+423 PEWDRKTDYI
-433 QMLADRIHIADTDG
+433 QMLADRIHIANTDG

-453 DFRYFFK
+453 EFRYFFK

-660 EDQILRYYRVPGKY
+660 EDQILRYYRVPGKDVEARY
-674 PAASGFREKAQIER
+674 IKFRYSSEILERIGGCPALSRYIYQQNLASTLLRLGFER
-688 HGLVRDREGGGRDEH
+688 KRRSK
-703 RCHRIAI
+703 
-710 GMGGRPELTGLR
+710 GMGWFVIEKEVGEMNTDAI
-722 PVSDLLFA
+722 VS
-730 VSILFFPKTKILI
+730 
-743 ISNPSTH
+743 PS
-750 HIECKT
+750 EWEDDR
-756 NQKSDIIPSRR
+756 N

>member
-186 LAHDPTAYFCWNSKP
+186 LAHDPTAYFCWDSKP

-216 SMAEKYERRSSRRR
+216 SMAEKYERRSNRRR

-243 PTIDEAAA
+243 PTIDEAAPA
-251 SIEKLLETWGKA
+251 IEKLMETWGKA

-354 VTGNYEVCSRDVL
+354 VTGYYEVCSRDVL

-394 QTLLPRLHS
+394 QTQQPRLHS

-660 EDQILRYYRVPGKY
+660 EDQILRYYRVPGKDVEARY
-674 PAASGFREKAQIER
+674 IKFRYSSEILERIGGCPALSRYIYQQNLASTLLRLGFER
-688 HGLVRDREGGGRDEH
+688 KRRSK
-703 RCHRIAI
+703 
-710 GMGGRPELTGLR
+710 GMGWFVIEKEVGEMNTDAI
-722 PVSDLLFA
+722 VS
-730 VSILFFPKTKILI
+730 
-743 ISNPSTH
+743 PS
-750 HIECKT
+750 EWEDDR
-756 NQKSDIIPSRR
+756 N

>member
-1 MNENY
+1 MTAY
-6 SISEEVEE
+6 
-14 VLPSFFWTIASSE
+14 
-27 GHQLI
+27 HQLI

-104 IPDEKMQEVIAKA
+104 IPEEKMQEVITKA

-328 ESYGKKPSIK
+328 ESYGKKPSMK

-354 VTGNYEVCSRDVL
+354 VTGYYEVCSRDVL
-367 KGKFHSWTRM
+367 KGKFHHWTRM

-394 QTLLPRLHS
+394 QTQLPRLHS

-433 QMLADRIHIADTDG
+433 QMLADRIHIANTDG

-660 EDQILRYYRVPGKY
+660 EDQILRYYRVPGKDVEARY
-674 PAASGFREKAQIER
+674 IKFRYSSEILERIGGCPALSRYIYQQNLASTLLRLGFER
-688 HGLVRDREGGGRDEH
+688 KRRSK
-703 RCHRIAI
+703 
-710 GMGGRPELTGLR
+710 GMGWFVIEKEVGEMNTDAI
-722 PVSDLLFA
+722 VS
-730 VSILFFPKTKILI
+730 
-743 ISNPSTH
+743 PS
-750 HIECKT
+750 EWEDDR
-756 NQKSDIIPSRR
+756 N